1 MNIRTREHMHTL
13 ISSLRLVVLQGSVIV
28 VFFAFF
34 FGENDCLGQSL
45 TLDEQKELDYY
56 LSQYFYQALENPQ
69 EQKEKA
75 TVEVIALGKKLYADN
90 ILSEDQSIS
99 CNSCHK
105 LSHFGVDNK
114 QFSRGV
120 GGYLTARNSPST
132 FNAALHF
139 TQFWDGR
146 EPDVESQVA
155 GPILNPHEMAMSSA
169 KEVEERLRQHGEY
182 PLLFKKAFQDDAVS
196 FEQVKSAI
204 GAFERTLITHSRFD
218 SFLQGDKKALTIAEQ
233 KGLLTFV
240 RTDCITCH
248 TSKTLGGQ
256 LFHKFGIFQPY
267 WNYTHSAKI
276 DSGRYMVTEKYSD
289 LYLFKVPSLRNV
301 AKTAPYLHDG
311 SIKELEDVVRTM
323 SEIQTGKRLSST
335 EVEEIITFLHSLTGE
350 LAD

>member
-1 MNIRTREHMHTL
+1 MQTIISLSYFVAQQRSTL
-13 ISSLRLVVLQGSVIV
+13 SIFL
-28 VFFAFF
+28 AFF
-34 FGENDCLGQSL
+34 ILGKVSLAQSL
-45 TLDEQKELDYY
+45 TPDEEKELNYY
-56 LSQYFYQALENPQ
+56 LEQYFYQALENPQ

-75 TVEVIALGKKLYADN
+75 SADVIALGKKLYADP
-90 ILSEDQSIS
+90 ILSKDQSIS

-105 LSHFGVDNK
+105 LTHFGVDNK

-120 GGYLTARNSPST
+120 GGYLTGRNSPST

-146 EPDVESQVA
+146 EPDVESQAA
-155 GPILNPHEMAMSSA
+155 GPILNPHEMAMSSP
-169 KEVEERLRQHGEY
+169 KEVEERLRQHDEY
-182 PLLFKKAFQDDAVS
+182 PLLFKTAFQDDAVS
-196 FEQVKSAI
+196 FEQVKNAI

-218 SFLQGDKKALTIAEQ
+218 SFVQGDKKALTDAEQ

-276 DSGRYMVTEKYSD
+276 DSGRYKVTEKYSD

-301 AKTAPYLHDG
+301 AETAPYLHDG
-311 SIKELEDVVRTM
+311 SIKDLELVVRTM
-323 SEIQTGKRLSST
+323 SEIQTGKRLSPK
-335 EVEEIITFLHSLTGE
+335 EVGEIITFLHALTGE
-350 LAD
+350 LAE